1 MFSSK
6 MRSMIPRVLALVLLL
21 VAGVVPLARAQ
32 LVKPNSV
39 QFEQFVADLWKD
51 AQAQG
56 HHAGDLRQGLRR
68 RHARSARDRHH
79 QEAAGVQQARRRST
93 SIRSPRPATPAEG
106 RKKEAQWRP
115 TFDAIEKKYQ
125 VERWVILAIW
135 GMETSYGALK
145 DKWDG
150 IRSLATLAFAKY
162 RDPYFRNE
170 LLVALKIIQDGH
182 IAREKFA
189 SSWAGAMGQTQFMP
203 TNFVDYAVDFNGDGK
218 RDIWTNVPDVL
229 ASTANYFAKAA
240 GGWKM
245 GVPWGFEVIVPQGFD
260 LMKSR
265 ATFDEWTQARRQA
278 RRRQGV
284 SGDRRRH
291 PVFSGRR
298 CPGPA
303 FIVTPN
309 FEVIKD
315 YNDSDVYALAI
326 GHLSDLMQGGGPFKT
341 PWPAQAT
348 QLPRDD
354 RIALQKKLAAL
365 GYDQTRFSAHIDFKM
380 RDFVR
385 AEQKKHG
392 LVTDG
397 HPNAALMEKM
407 GVKRYRCPVDVT
419 GGVLGFEP
427 GHVENIAQRVEPML
441 AGQRWQ
447 ARRSARRHNSPPP
460 PDPPG
465 RSARLR
471 LEAPASSFIDVHIGR
486 PPPPGRPRHYIH
498 CEYIFNKSL

>member
-1 MFSSK
+1 
-6 MRSMIPRVLALVLLL
+6 MILRALAIVWFIT
-21 VAGVVPLARAQ
+21 GLATSAQAQ

-39 QFEQFVADLWKD
+39 QFDQFVADLWKD
-51 AQAQG
+51 AQAKGISRGTFVRAFDGVTPDPRVIATTKKQPEYG
-56 HHAGDLRQGLRR
+56 KPAGLYVNQIASPANAKQGL
-68 RHARSARDRHH
+68 
-79 QEAAGVQQARRRST
+79 Q
-93 SIRSPRPATPAEG
+93 
-106 RKKEAQWRP
+106 KEAEWRS
-115 TFDAIEKKYQ
+115 TFDAVEKKYQ

-182 IAREKFA
+182 IPREKFV

-203 TNFVDYAVDFNGDGK
+203 TNFMDYAVDFNGDGK
-218 RDIWTNVPDVL
+218 RDIWTSVPDIL

-240 GGWKM
+240 GGWKY
-245 GVPWGFEVIVPQGFD
+245 GVPWGFEVIVPPGFD

-265 ATFDEWTQARRQA
+265 ASFNEWSRLGIKRADGKPYPGT
-278 RRRQGV
+278 
-284 SGDRRRH
+284 GDGILFF
-291 PVFSGRR
+291 PAGL
-298 CPGPA
+298 PGPA
-303 FIVTPN
+303 FIVTSN
-309 FEVIKD
+309 FDVIKD

-326 GHLSDLMQGGGPFKT
+326 GHLSDLMQGGGPIKT

-354 RIALQKKLAAL
+354 RIAIQKKLAAL
-365 GYDQTRFSAHIDFKM
+365 GYDQTRFTAHIDFKM

-385 AEQKKHG
+385 AEQKKYG

-407 GVKRYRCPVDVT
+407 GLKPTAV
-419 GGVLGFEP
+419 
-427 GHVENIAQRVEPML
+427 
-441 AGQRWQ
+441 
-447 ARRSARRHNSPPP
+447 RR
-460 PDPPG
+460 
-465 RSARLR
+465 
-471 LEAPASSFIDVHIGR
+471 
-486 PPPPGRPRHYIH
+486 
-498 CEYIFNKSL
+498 

>member
-1 MFSSK
+1 
-6 MRSMIPRVLALVLLL
+6 MILRLLAALLFIL
-21 VAGVVPLARAQ
+21 GLAVSAQ
-32 LVKPNSV
+32 AQVFKPNSV
-39 QFEQFVADLWKD
+39 QFDEFVAELWKD
-51 AQAQG
+51 AQAKGITRATFARAFNGVTPDPRVMATTKRQPEYNKP
-56 HHAGDLRQGLRR
+56 AGAYVNSIASPLNARNGL
-68 RHARSARDRHH
+68 
-79 QEAAGVQQARRRST
+79 
-93 SIRSPRPATPAEG
+93 
-106 RKKEAQWRP
+106 KKEIEWRT
-115 TFDAIEKKYQ
+115 TFDAIEKQFK
-125 VERWVILAIW
+125 VERWTILAIW

-182 IAREKFA
+182 IAREKFV

-203 TNFVDYAVDFNGDGK
+203 TNFVDYAIDFTGDGK

-245 GVPWGFEVIVPQGFD
+245 GMPWGFEVIVPKDFD

-265 ATFDEWTQARRQA
+265 ATFEEWSKLGVRRA
-278 RRRQGV
+278 DGKRYPAT
-284 SGDRRRH
+284 GDGILFF
-291 PVFSGRR
+291 PTGL
-298 CPGPA
+298 PGPA

-309 FEVIKD
+309 FDVIKD

-397 HPNAALMEKM
+397 HPNAALLDKM
-407 GVKRYRCPVDVT
+407 GVKVT
-419 GGVLGFEP
+419 
-427 GHVENIAQRVEPML
+427 A
-441 AGQRWQ
+441 
-447 ARRSARRHNSPPP
+447 AR
-460 PDPPG
+460 
-465 RSARLR
+465 
-471 LEAPASSFIDVHIGR
+471 
-486 PPPPGRPRHYIH
+486 
-498 CEYIFNKSL
+498 